1 MYEARPTT
9 NETPLSAMPPQWKE
23 KSRAQK
29 AFLKQQGAQLAALQ
43 QDLERDR
50 GELAGHEKTIQQ
62 LRAEWKVADT
72 QREEQGKRAGVAEQK
87 RTAALAEVAKL
98 QQAAEAWQAQRA
110 KATAKYN
117 QLRERLAGAK
127 VLAMRSDII
136 SPKSCRKVVDSLELN
151 RWRYWKMTRLP
162 SAPRSTRSSRP
173 TRSPS

>member
-1 MYEARPTT
+1 
-9 NETPLSAMPPQWKE
+9 MPPQWKE
-23 KSRAQK
+23 KSRVQK
-29 AFLKQQGAQLAALQ
+29 FILKQQGAQLAALQ
-43 QDLERDR
+43 QDLVGGRR
-50 GELAGHEKTIQQ
+50 ELAVHDKAIQQ
-62 LRAEWKVADT
+62 LRAEWKVADA

-136 SPKSCRKVVDSLELN
+136 FPRFRRKFVDYPELN
-151 RWRYWKMTRLP
+151 G
-162 SAPRSTRSSRP
+162 
-173 TRSPS
+173 